1 MTDQP
6 RRPLPLAGWW
16 LLPLV
21 TLAAPGLAA
30 ASPTPPPGDTL
41 LDSAGRLEE
50 GDTTREDG
58 SLYDLYTVTGQAGQT
73 LAITLESD
81 DSGPTTLAAMAG
93 PPVRGA
99 AAPSQIQTLVV
110 DSRATINVVS
120 AHANPDILKEL
131 HQLLIAPIADLLP
144 SDPEAKVA
152 FIPQGSLFL
161 VPFAALQ
168 DAEGTYLIE
177 KHTILTAP
185 SIQVLG
191 LASQAA
197 RTQALRQAMVIT
209 LQRHPDPGSW
219 AAFTL
224 VGAAD

>member
-1 MTDQP
+1 
-6 RRPLPLAGWW
+6 
-16 LLPLV
+16 
-21 TLAAPGLAA
+21 
-30 ASPTPPPGDTL
+30 
-41 LDSAGRLEE
+41 
-50 GDTTREDG
+50 
-58 SLYDLYTVTGQAGQT
+58 
-73 LAITLESD
+73 
-81 DSGPTTLAAMAG
+81 
-93 PPVRGA
+93 
-99 AAPSQIQTLVV
+99 
-110 DSRATINVVS
+110 VVS
-120 AHANPDILKEL
+120 THANPDIPDILKQL

-191 LASQAA
+191 LTSQAA
-197 RTQALRQAMVIT
+197 RIQALRQAMVIT
-209 LQRHPDPGSW
+209 LQRHPDPRSW